1 MYREQLYLYN
11 GNRSLRLYYLV
22 HDYPIS
28 YTITLSRT
36 RIIPSRTRFQGRPGW
51 AFCCKRSKNVR
62 MSTNEET
69 ARTIIRVREAEKS
82 HGIRTFSKGRGAKKK
97 NPNCI
102 QIRVLPWCRKWDS
115 NPHGVLAQRILSPP
129 RLPIP
134 SFRLNTKCIVAYS
147 FPKGKDFPL
156 ENRETPSMLPY
167 GSRPFLRVGSG
178 RVWLLRVLRREN
190 SSITSPGW

>member
-1 MYREQLYLYN
+1 MRTNGKEDRAVFFIYLYN

-97 NPNCI
+97 DPNCI
-102 QIRVLPWCRKWDS
+102 RIRVLLWQISAIRIPLHPTFLLGCISGQVGCISGQAGCIFAGWGASIIERSCFQAALALL
-115 NPHGVLAQRILSPP
+115 PHRHPDRWTVLRCA
-129 RLPIP
+129 
-134 SFRLNTKCIVAYS
+134 
-147 FPKGKDFPL
+147 
-156 ENRETPSMLPY
+156 
-167 GSRPFLRVGSG
+167 SG
-178 RVWLLRVLRREN
+178 RRLRY
-190 SSITSPGW
+190 S

>member
-1 MYREQLYLYN
+1 MRTNGKEDRAVFFIYLYN

-97 NPNCI
+97 DPNCI
-102 QIRVLPWCRKWDS
+102 RIRVLLWQISAIRIPLHPTFLLGCISGQVGCIFAGWGASIIERSCFQAALALL
-115 NPHGVLAQRILSPP
+115 PHRHPDRWTVLRCA
-129 RLPIP
+129 
-134 SFRLNTKCIVAYS
+134 
-147 FPKGKDFPL
+147 
-156 ENRETPSMLPY
+156 
-167 GSRPFLRVGSG
+167 SG
-178 RVWLLRVLRREN
+178 RRLRY
-190 SSITSPGW
+190 S